1 MRSSGISLYD
11 ITSNVTIDKSVI
23 KSTNLHAIHLSPV
36 YREGDNNQIRIM
48 TSTFR
53 FCDASDYHYIKPGE
67 VYYFFGYEA
76 SDQFGCRRWIKTDS
90 GYSITLHVSTAPTRR
105 NTPNIKA
112 SFYEGDEIST
122 DQRIATFTGKPK
134 LSIIILYS
142 QYILPYFVC
151 LSLILSQQTNTVRS
165 FWQIFN
171 NNTWPKPL
179 LYQKETLV

>member
-36 YREGDNNQIRIM
+36 YREADNNQIRIM

-90 GYSITLHVSTAPTRR
+90 GYSIKLHVSTAPTRR

-112 SFYEGDEIST
+112 AFYEGEEIST
-122 DQRIATFTGKPK
+122 DQRIATFTGNPK
-134 LSIIILYS
+134 LSIVIINIFQHILY
-142 QYILPYFVC
+142 V
-151 LSLILSQQTNTVRS
+151 S
-165 FWQIFN
+165 FIS
-171 NNTWPKPL
+171 
-179 LYQKETLV
+179 TLA